1 MVNDHLVGSFA
12 TRGKKG
18 VRSMEN
24 TEEIWS
30 LVDAKE
36 RPFTQL
42 SDRVWGMP
50 ELCYGEFRSCAEH
63 TETLERQ
70 GFRVTKDVAG
80 IPTAVVGEAGD
91 GGPVI
96 AILGE
101 YDALPGLSQ
110 EAGVAEPRPLPGSG
124 DGHGCGHNILGSAS
138 LLAATAVKDFLAA
151 HGIKG
156 RVRYYGCPAEEGGAA
171 KGFMVRAGVFSDVDV
186 AITWHPS
193 AFSGVY
199 EPASLAN
206 TRIDFAFTGRA
217 SHAAAAPHLG
227 RSALDAVELMNV
239 GVNYMREHMPSDARI
254 HYALLDTGGIAPNVV
269 QATAKVRYLI
279 RARELPELNQ
289 LIARVKKVAEGAA
302 LMTETKVESKVISGV
317 SNLLANTPLEQAMS
331 ECWERLGP
339 PPFDENDR
347 AFARKIQGT
356 LSDEDIATAYR
367 RVGMPKGEVPLCD
380 RVVPMGTRRTPMV
393 GSTDVGDVSWVV
405 PTVQAHCATY
415 AIGTPGH
422 SWQLT
427 AQGKTPAAKK
437 GMVHVAKIMAATA
450 VEAINDPDLIAR
462 AKADLAA
469 RTKETPYVCP
479 IPEDAK

>member
-1 MVNDHLVGSFA
+1 MDNS
-12 TRGKKG
+12 
-18 VRSMEN
+18 
-24 TEEIWS
+24 EEIWR
-30 LVDAKE
+30 LVDVRKDAFE
-36 RPFTQL
+36 AL

-50 ELCYGEFRSCAEH
+50 ELQYAERRSVAEH
-63 TETLERQ
+63 TKELERE
-70 GFRVTKDVAG
+70 GFRVTREFAG
-80 IPTAVVGEAGD
+80 IPTAVMGEAGE

-110 EAGVAEPRPLPGSG
+110 EAGVAEHRPLPGNG
-124 DGHGCGHNILGSAS
+124 AGHGCGHNLLGSAS
-138 LLAATAVKDFLAA
+138 LLAAAALKDWLARNKV
-151 HGIKG
+151 KG

-171 KGFMVRAGVFSDVDV
+171 KAFMVRAGAFADVDI

-193 AFSGVY
+193 AFCEV
-199 EPASLAN
+199 ADAVSLAN
-206 TRIDFAFTGRA
+206 TRVDFTFTGRA

-254 HYALLDTGGIAPNVV
+254 HYAVLDAGGIAPNVV

-279 RARELPELNQ
+279 RARELPELTR
-289 LIARVKKVAEGAA
+289 LIERVGKVAQGAA
-302 LMTETKVESKVISGV
+302 LMTETSVQTRVISGV
-317 SNLLANTPLEQAMS
+317 SNLLGNAPLEQAMF
-331 ECWERLGP
+331 ECWQRLGP
-339 PPFDENDR
+339 PPFDEADR

-367 RVGMPKGEVPLCD
+367 RVGVPKGDAALCD
-380 RVVPMGTRRTPMV
+380 RVVPMGTKRTPMV

-405 PTVQAHCATY
+405 PTVQAHCSTY

-427 AQGKTPAAKK
+427 AQGKTPAAHK
-437 GMVHVAKIMAATA
+437 GMAHVAKIMAATG
-450 VEAINDPDLIAR
+450 VQAITDPTLIPR
-462 AKADLAA
+462 AKADLEA
-469 RTKETPYVCP
+469 RTTDHPYACP
-479 IPEDAK
+479 IPADIGPPLDMAAD